1 MNCTN
6 CQPLLSG
13 YIDDGIHGRER
24 AALEGHLR
32 VCSACRA
39 LADDLASLR
48 AAAASLETL
57 IPPAGVW
64 HRIAAATV
72 AVPRRRGIQWLSWQ
86 PAAAVAMTAV
96 LAVGLWR
103 VGSLLQPAEF
113 TTPTPAAES
122 ALLDSD
128 PEAHY
133 TVAIARLEEVTR
145 AERDMLDT
153 ETADAMNAGLLVIDE
168 AITESRAALRS
179 EPQSE
184 SARQSLFAA
193 LRRKVALQ
201 QEMLTLINDVRTGNQ
216 EGEINR

>member
-1 MNCTN
+1 
-6 CQPLLSG
+6 
-13 YIDDGIHGRER
+13 
-24 AALEGHLR
+24 
-32 VCSACRA
+32 
-39 LADDLASLR
+39 
-48 AAAASLETL
+48 
-57 IPPAGVW
+57 
-64 HRIAAATV
+64 
-72 AVPRRRGIQWLSWQ
+72 
-86 PAAAVAMTAV
+86 MTAV

>member
-1 MNCTN
+1 MNCKS
-6 CQPLLSG
+6 CQPLLSE
-13 YIDDGIHGRER
+13 YIDDGIRGEER
-24 AALEGHLR
+24 AAMEAHLR
-32 VCSACRA
+32 VCRECRSI
-39 LADDLASLR
+39 ADDLASLR

-57 IPPAGVW
+57 IPPARVW
-64 HRIAAATV
+64 QRISAATV
-72 AVPRRRGIQWLSWQ
+72 AAPPRRGSQWFTWQ
-86 PAAAVAMTAV
+86 PVAAMAMTAV

-103 VGSLLQPAEF
+103 VGSLLQPGE
-113 TTPTPAAES
+113 TTAPAPTTES
-122 ALLDSD
+122 VLLDSD

-133 TVAIARLEEVTR
+133 TVAIAQLEEATR
-145 AERDMLDT
+145 TDQEVLDPQ
-153 ETADAMNAGLLVIDE
+153 TANAMNAGLMVIDE

-201 QEMLTLINDVRTGNQ
+201 QEMLTLIDDVRRDNQ